1 MSVLHISSNEFQSTI
16 ANGVT
21 LVDFYAQWCGP
32 CKMLAPILDKV
43 ADELDGRATVAKVDI
58 DEAMD
63 LATQYGVQSI
73 PTLIVFKDG
82 ELVSQTLGAQTKS
95 ALIGMIE
102 KAL

>member
-1 MSVLHISSNEFQSTI
+1 MSVQHISSNDFASTI
-16 ANGVT
+16 ESGVT

-43 ADELDGRATVAKVDI
+43 ATELDGKAKVAKVDI

-63 LATQYGVQSI
+63 LATRYGVQSI
-73 PTLIVFKDG
+73 PTLIVFKNG
-82 ELVSQTLGAQTKS
+82 EVISQTLGAQTKN
-95 ALIGMIE
+95 ALISMVE

>member
-1 MSVLHISSNEFQSTI
+1 MSVLHISSNDFAATI
-16 ANGVT
+16 AEGVT
-21 LVDFYAQWCGP
+21 LVDFFAQWCGP

-43 ADELDGRATVAKVDI
+43 ADELDGRAKVAKVDI

-63 LATQYGVQSI
+63 LASRYGVQSI

-82 ELVSQTLGAQTKS
+82 EIVSQTLGAQSKN
-95 ALIGMIE
+95 ALLAMVE